1 MNAITNTSF
10 DGTSYQ
16 DMQELGHTAANEGG
30 EYYTALIRHQL
41 AERKLRQQLKKDGTE
56 TPLTDTWDSKPLD
69 TKVEHRRAPELQ
81 YGKVQK
87 KKDTKVEPTVRLRKA
102 MGLPLRKGEPLE
114 LPKK

>member
-30 EYYTALIRHQL
+30 EYYTALIRQQL

-69 TKVEHRRAPELQ
+69 TKWNIAGRRSCSTARVKKRKKPRLNPLSG
-81 YGKVQK
+81 YARRWDCRCVQ
-87 KKDTKVEPTVRLRKA
+87 A
-102 MGLPLRKGEPLE
+102 N
-114 LPKK
+114 